1 MLLGFQGL
9 RPHLCFLLTFTVAFS
24 FRPRFAFALQLD
36 WVIKRGCGV
45 SEPELELA
53 GHLRPATK
61 APAAEKKERPTSTM
75 SEASNYTGGS
85 DYATHPSS
93 PTTRLSR
100 SSKKVHNFGKRSN
113 SIKRNPNAPVVK
125 NGWLYKQ
132 GLSIKRFIHA
142 SSACVFMQSVH
153 DSTAAFHLN
162 KADICCCLRK
172 TSMRWNWAGLSVL
185 HCDWSAGLIDG
196 CCAAGLLQD
205 STGMKMWKK
214 RWFVLSDMCLFYY
227 RGESSICV
235 MCLVFLYMHE
245 NIHLRAL
252 SDFCCGKWHVCAAVC
267 GFCVAYFSNHGTV
280 NMEMML
286 KEWLNYVCPSQN
298 PTLQSDPL
306 FTAGPVRAKAVYW
319 LTKKTEEY
327 SSHAADVLRLC
338 PYPPSLCE
346 PVSTAQIKCC
356 MIERS
361 VCCEPPAAFFTS
373 ERRLADLSRSRRSR
387 THRLIYANVH
397 NASLFV
403 STDEKEEGILG
414 SILLPSFH
422 ISMLSVDDH
431 ISRKYAFKATH
442 PNMRTYYFST
452 DTAKDMES
460 WMKVM
465 TDASLVH
472 SEPIRR
478 LEKVKVDSRSP
489 QEMNNMLNHRVL
501 TRPEIQNNERNRETL
516 RQEEKKQKAVD
527 KQKEKDGRVSVQ
539 KDGERYTL
547 QRDADNYALHK
558 DAQRLAL
565 QKDGDRYMLQKD
577 VEKFVLQKDGE
588 KYAVHK
594 EGEKYLLQKDGQK
607 YTVHKDG
614 DKYTLQREGEKYAPP
629 KDGEKSLQKDAR
641 YPLGDKHVQQKDS
654 EKPVPPPREGEKYG
668 FQKEGA
674 VERPLTKI
682 NSIKLQ
688 PAQAAAIAA
697 AVSSS
702 RQLQSAAGS
711 AQYKPAQVNG
721 SGERGGDRSPG
732 DMNNTV
738 PQRTTVPPQP
748 AEPERTLSRT
758 NSMQQLEQ
766 WVRTH
771 RTRAPDDDTRSIRA
785 LTAVPESSRKQRFLS
800 HSQSPDASAP
810 QQTPIV
816 PRYPEGY
823 RTLPRNMLRPDSIC
837 SVAGSVYDRAL
848 PPATAE
854 KRRSIRDDTMWQL
867 YEWQQRQAHSR
878 IGYGTL
884 PSPKTMGQI
893 AESIPTSPSHG
904 SLAGYHTF
912 SPNRPLNPDSR
923 SEVSSPVFRGD
934 YSYPAERRPVPPAQ
948 SITAQSLQGKTPEEL
963 TLLLIKLRRQQAELN
978 SLREH
983 TLAQLMQLNLDAANP
998 KSEILSHHLQR
1009 NLMYLDSQM
1018 KENEPVIFMIHTM
1031 IENSAPRPQLYQQ
1044 VRFRNTRLCSSP
1056 SRVMGPASLSKLHP
1070 LTAPSCQ
1077 MSPEEYREN
1086 TYIYRPEELDIDAKL
1101 SQLCEQDKVVRT
1113 QEEKLQQLHREK
1125 HTLETALLS
1134 ASQEIEMS
1142 SENPAAVQSV
1152 IQQRDVLQS
1161 GLLSTCR
1168 EVSRVNAELERS
1180 WREYDRMEA
1189 DVTMAKTN
1197 LLEQLEALGSPQ
1209 TEPPSQKHVQ
1219 IQKELWR
1226 IQDVMEALIKN
1237 KPKRNTE
1244 PSFPGANPL
1253 SNLHKS
1259 EESDSVPP
1267 RPPLPYSYEGGDRP
1281 PHAPRTTPHRP
1292 EDRKAAQRNGAH
1304 SGPDYRLYK
1313 SEPELT
1319 TVAEVDESN
1328 GEDKSEQTAEKET
1341 AGVNKGVVYPVGV
1354 VSPRTKSPMPE
1365 SSTIASYVT
1374 LRKSKKPDPRTPQ
1387 DRPRSA
1393 VEQMSSAIEVG
1404 RTRMSVEEQMER
1416 IRRHQQGA
1424 LRERRREDG
1433 SLSRSL
1439 SFTKENTYYTLQRC
1453 TLQFSGSLRSYRAP
1467 EWTSVN
1473 ISSVSGL
1480 LLPLARKKSPVISP
1494 DEQDDR
1500 RDMSPEKQ
1508 RELTTKPTDAEENCK
1523 NTEDVES
1530 GNATLE
1536 NKEKAPTSRTASI
1549 KEALLKSAG
1558 PKPVLNKNESE
1569 PKLVSPLEYRKTLA
1583 AQNSLQ
1589 TAVMVRVDTEEDEEE
1604 DEEDDKPSSQEQDVS
1619 YGLTNSKHGTLMSVN
1634 SLSTPPQS
1642 PSSSSSPPPPPSPPQ
1657 LTDGS
1662 HFINK
1667 IVQEIS
1673 PSTDICEA
1681 QHVRGR
1687 PAVSQSHHRHQTDR
1701 KCRPSADRHTATSR
1715 P

>member
-1 MLLGFQGL
+1 MAADLNPEWLSCLPSSWSYGVTRDGRVFFINEEAKSTTWLHPVTGEAVITGHRKTPDL
-9 RPHLCFLLTFTVAFS
+9 PTGWEEGYTFEGARCFINHNERKVTCKHPVT
-24 FRPRFAFALQLD
+24 
-36 WVIKRGCGV
+36 GV
-45 SEPELELA
+45 PSQDNCIFVVNEQ
-53 GHLRPATK
+53 PATK

-85 DYATHPSS
+85 DYTTHPSS
-93 PTTRLSR
+93 PTTRPSR

-132 GLSIKRFIHA
+132 
-142 SSACVFMQSVH
+142 
-153 DSTAAFHLN
+153 
-162 KADICCCLRK
+162 
-172 TSMRWNWAGLSVL
+172 
-185 HCDWSAGLIDG
+185 
-196 CCAAGLLQD
+196 D

-214 RWFVLSDMCLFYY
+214 RWFVLCDMCLFYY
-227 RGESSICV
+227 R
-235 MCLVFLYMHE
+235 
-245 NIHLRAL
+245 
-252 SDFCCGKWHVCAAVC
+252 
-267 GFCVAYFSNHGTV
+267 
-280 NMEMML
+280 
-286 KEWLNYVCPSQN
+286 
-298 PTLQSDPL
+298 
-306 FTAGPVRAKAVYW
+306 
-319 LTKKTEEY
+319 
-327 SSHAADVLRLC
+327 
-338 PYPPSLCE
+338 
-346 PVSTAQIKCC
+346 
-356 MIERS
+356 
-361 VCCEPPAAFFTS
+361 
-373 ERRLADLSRSRRSR
+373 
-387 THRLIYANVH
+387 
-397 NASLFV
+397 
-403 STDEKEEGILG
+403 DEKEEGILG

-465 TDASLVH
+465 TDASMVH
-472 SEPIRR
+472 SEPIRSR
-478 LEKVKVDSRSP
+478 LEKVKVDPRSP

-501 TRPEIQNNERNRETL
+501 TRPEIQNNERNRETHT
-516 RQEEKKQKAVD
+516 RQEEKKQKPVD
-527 KQKEKDGRVSVQ
+527 KQPCIQKDKESRGSVQ
-539 KDGERYTL
+539 KEGERYTL
-547 QRDADNYALHK
+547 HRDHENYALHK
-558 DAQRLAL
+558 EAQRLAL
-565 QKDGDRYMLQKD
+565 QKDGERYMLQTD
-577 VEKFVLQKDGE
+577 VDKYVLQKDGE

-594 EGEKYLLQKDGQK
+594 EGDKYLLQKDGQK

-614 DKYTLQREGEKYAPP
+614 DKYTLQRDGEKYAPP
-629 KDGEKSLQKDAR
+629 KDGEKILQKDGR
-641 YPLGDKHVQQKDS
+641 LSLTHPDKHVQQKDP
-654 EKPVPPPREGEKYG
+654 EKPIPPPREGEKYG
-668 FQKEGA
+668 FQKEGTL
-674 VERPLTKI
+674 ERPLTKI

-711 AQYKPAQVNG
+711 GQYMPSQVNG

-732 DMNNTV
+732 DMSNTMPQRMTV
-738 PQRTTVPPQP
+738 PSQP

-766 WVRTH
+766 WVRSH
-771 RTRAPDDDTRSIRA
+771 RTRAPDDDTRSITSYQTLPRNMPSHRA
-785 LTAVPESSRKQRFLS
+785 Q
-800 HSQSPDASAP
+800 
-810 QQTPIV
+810 IV

-837 SVAGSVYDRAL
+837 SVAGSMYDRAL
-848 PPATAE
+848 QPTTAE

-878 IGYGTL
+878 LGYGTL

-934 YSYPAERRPVPPAQ
+934 LTIERRHRPHLSKYSYPAERRPVPPAQ
-948 SITAQSLQGKTPEEL
+948 SITAQSLQGKT
-963 TLLLIKLRRQQAELN
+963 
-978 SLREH
+978 
-983 TLAQLMQLNLDAANP
+983 
-998 KSEILSHHLQR
+998 SEILSHHLQR
-1009 NLMYLDSQM
+1009 NLMYLDSQ
-1018 KENEPVIFMIHTM
+1018 
-1031 IENSAPRPQLYQQ
+1031 Q
-1044 VRFRNTRLCSSP
+1044 V
-1056 SRVMGPASLSKLHP
+1056 
-1070 LTAPSCQ
+1070 
-1077 MSPEEYREN
+1077 SPEEYREN
-1086 TYIYRPEELDIDAKL
+1086 TYLYKPEELDIDAKL
-1101 SQLCEQDKVVRT
+1101 SRLCEQDKVVRT

-1142 SENPAAVQSV
+1142 AENPAAVQSV

-1168 EVSRVNAELERS
+1168 ELSRVSAELERS
-1180 WREYDRMEA
+1180 WREYDRLEA
-1189 DVTMAKTN
+1189 DVTLAKTN

-1226 IQDVMEALIKN
+1226 IQDVMEALSKN
-1237 KPKRNTE
+1237 KPKRNAE

-1267 RPPLPYSYEGGDRP
+1267 RPPLPYSYEGGDRPPLAP

-1328 GEDKSEQTAEKET
+1328 GEDKSEQTAEKEPS
-1341 AGVNKGVVYPVGV
+1341 GGNKGIIYPVGV

-1374 LRKSKKPDPRTPQ
+1374 LRKSKKPDPRTSHPQ

-1393 VEQMSSAIEVG
+1393 VEHMSSAIEVG

-1433 SLSRSL
+1433 SLARSL
-1439 SFTKENTYYTLQRC
+1439 SFTRDNPYYTLQ
-1453 TLQFSGSLRSYRAP
+1453 T
-1467 EWTSVN
+1467 
-1473 ISSVSGL
+1473 
-1480 LLPLARKKSPVISP
+1480 RKKSPVISP
-1494 DEQDDR
+1494 DEQGDR
-1500 RDMSPEKQ
+1500 RAMSPED
-1508 RELTTKPTDAEENCK
+1508 ELEHTDAQENCRE
-1523 NTEDVES
+1523 TDDLES
-1530 GNATLE
+1530 ANANLE
-1536 NKEKAPTSRTASI
+1536 NKVKPPVSRSASV
-1549 KEALLKSAG
+1549 KESLLKSVS
-1558 PKPVLNKNESE
+1558 PKPTLNEDGAE
-1569 PKLVSPLEYRKTLA
+1569 PKRLSPLEYRRSLA
-1583 AQNSLQ
+1583 TQNSLQ
-1589 TAVMVRVDTEEDEEE
+1589 TAVMVRVGTEEDEEE
-1604 DEEDDKPSSQEQDVS
+1604 DEEDEKPSSQEQDGS
-1619 YGLTNSKHGTLMSVN
+1619 YELTNSKHGTLMSVN

-1662 HFINK
+1662 HFMC
-1667 IVQEIS
+1667 V
-1673 PSTDICEA
+1673 
-1681 QHVRGR
+1681 
-1687 PAVSQSHHRHQTDR
+1687 
-1701 KCRPSADRHTATSR
+1701 
-1715 P
+1715 